1 MDAETPGAGE
11 TQGRR
16 SRVVPAIAAAAVAIA
31 AAAVVLTMS
40 GGGEDAAVPVSR
52 ASETEDAASG
62 ASESASEALSP
73 TTAPTPEET
82 GPPLAPE
89 VENVAQLLL
98 KKAPKGYRRLPS
110 PPDFRDGI
118 DLREAAALA
127 ERPKLARRELRSAG
141 YRRGA
146 ARYWV
151 EPEKLVLMSMVSEFK
166 DAEGAQH
173 GLWMEESSAVGN
185 ADVKRFRFKGIPGAV
200 TMRLPLEGDYAHAL
214 VFAKGH
220 RLYILTVIDIQGGRS
235 GRGVLKDAARRQY
248 QIG

>member
-1 MDAETPGAGE
+1 M
-11 TQGRR
+11 
-16 SRVVPAIAAAAVAIA
+16 
-31 AAAVVLTMS
+31 
-40 GGGEDAAVPVSR
+40 GGGGGDDEAVPV
-52 ASETEDAASG
+52 D
-62 ASESASEALSP
+62 
-73 TTAPTPEET
+73 
-82 GPPLAPE
+82 
-89 VENVAQLLL
+89 NVAQLLL

-118 DLREAAALA
+118 NLREPADLA
-127 ERPKLARRELRSAG
+127 ECPKLARRELRSAG

-151 EPEKLVLMSMVSEFK
+151 EPEKPMLRSMVSEFK

-185 ADVKRFRFKGIPGAV
+185 PDVKRFRFKGIPGAV
-200 TMRLPLEGDYAHAL
+200 TMRLPIEGDYAHAV

-220 RLYILTVIDIQGGRS
+220 RLYIMTVIDIQGGRS
-235 GRGVLKDAARRQY
+235 GRGVLKDAALRQY